1 MKKIFPLLFVII
13 LLTSCQTEIDVKL
26 PTYYNKLVIEGYI
39 ENGEYP
45 VVTLSRSVPYFST
58 MSMEYLRDSV
68 IVRDAKVFVTPKGG
82 VEYELTINP
91 IFLPRFDYPL
101 LYAYSTRA
109 LTGELNTT
117 YDLRVEWNGK
127 VYTAETSILN
137 TFDLDS
143 VAFVPNFGHERID
156 SVANLRIWMTD
167 NGRGGNY
174 YQFWVKI
181 HSQDVGFPDRFWI
194 TTIPAAFDDS
204 PFKGQ
209 SFNYEIIRGAPS
221 SIFLPS
227 NMSDEEM
234 RRYLRGNYRVG
245 DTVFLKY
252 GLLEQ
257 GAYRF
262 WNTISGELTF
272 GQNPFMSPT
281 PVISNIQSNTGEKC
295 LGMWSGL
302 AKQEKIL
309 ILDTAATKTSGAAYR
324 FR

>member
-1 MKKIFPLLFVII
+1 MKTHTQFFFLLLLFF
-13 LLTSCQTEIDVKL
+13 SCQTEIDVKL

-45 VVTLSRSVPYFST
+45 VVSLYRSIPYFST

-68 IVRDAKVFVTPKGG
+68 VIRDAKVFVTPRGG
-82 VEYELTINP
+82 AEHELTVNHLYNP
-91 IFLPRFDYPL
+91 RWDYPL
-101 LYAYSTRA
+101 LYAYSTES

-127 VYTAETSILN
+127 VFTSKTTILN

-143 VAFVPNFGHERID
+143 LAFVPHLGHTQID
-156 SVANLRIWMTD
+156 TTANLRIWMTD
-167 NGRGGNY
+167 NGQGGNY

-181 HSQDVGFPDRFWI
+181 HCKDKGFPDRLWI

-204 PFKGQ
+204 PFKGK

-227 NMSDEEM
+227 NMSEREM
-234 RRYLRGNYRVG
+234 RRYLRGSYRVG
-245 DTVFLKY
+245 DTVFYKY
-252 GLLEQ
+252 GLLDHD
-257 GAYRF
+257 AYRF
-262 WNTISGELTF
+262 WHTVSGELTF
-272 GQNPFMSPT
+272 GQNPFMSPES
-281 PVISNIQSNTGEKC
+281 VISNIKCNSGEKC
-295 LGMWSGL
+295 LGVWSGL
-302 AKQEKIL
+302 AKQEVML
-309 ILDTAATKTSGAAYR
+309 ILDTAATKTAGAALR